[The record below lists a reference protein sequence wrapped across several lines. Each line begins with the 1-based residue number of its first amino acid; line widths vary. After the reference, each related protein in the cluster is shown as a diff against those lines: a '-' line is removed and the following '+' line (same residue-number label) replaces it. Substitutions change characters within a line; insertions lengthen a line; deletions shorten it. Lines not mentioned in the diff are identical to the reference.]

1 MPAKCRI
8 TNKKLSIGNKVSHS
22 NSKSK
27 RAFRVNLQSVSL
39 YSDALKNTVKLTIAA
54 STIRTVE
61 KNGGLDSYILNARA
75 ATLSSEAIT
84 LRKKIRKALE
94 NSPKAA

>member
-8 TNKKLSIGNKVSHS
+8 TNKKLSIGHKVSHS
-22 NSKSK
+22 NVKSK

-39 YSDALKNTVKLTIAA
+39 YSEALKDTVKITIAA

-61 KNGGLDSYILNARA
+61 KNGGLDSYLLNARA
-75 ATLSSEAIT
+75 AGLSHEAKT
-84 LRKKIRKALE
+84 LRKKIRKAME